1 MLQDVVESCVRHT
14 PNSEY
19 AIGKTQLPPKS
30 DQTVARLHREFVR
43 SVVEKTGTPP
53 TRIATELGIAP
64 STLTRLLNE
73 PEGGKA
79 TLRATTIAKLERYSG
94 LQAPTMDLPEGSSKV
109 AATSR
114 EDALPFDAQ
123 GADATVAAA
132 IKAIVAG
139 RKGIDAWTIRSR
151 ALECAGYMPGDTV
164 LVDLTTFPKAGEPA
178 CAQVYYGR
186 GGPGETVM
194 RIYEPPYLVAATFDG
209 ALRKPLLVDDERVI
223 VKGLILP
230 HRLRPRAN

>member
-19 AIGKTQLPPKS
+19 AIGKTQLPPKT

-43 SVVEKTGTPP
+43 SVVEKTGTPA
-53 TRIATELGIAP
+53 TRLATEIGVAP

-73 PEGGKA
+73 PDNGKA

-94 LQAPTMDLPEGSSKV
+94 LAAPTMELAEGAK
-109 AATSR
+109 AAPTSR
-114 EDALPFDAQ
+114 EDAVPFDARD
-123 GADATVAAA
+123 ADPVVSAA

-139 RKGIDAWTIRSR
+139 RKNIEAWTMRSR
-151 ALECAGYMPGDTV
+151 ALECAGYMPGDVV
-164 LVDLTTFPKAGEPA
+164 LVDSGAFPKAGEPA

-194 RIYEPPYLVAATFDG
+194 RIYEAPYLVAATFDG
-209 ALRKPLLVDDERVI
+209 NLRKPLLVDDERVI
-223 VKGLILP
+223 VKGVILP
-230 HRLRPRAN
+230 HRMRPRGN